1 MLKLSLIPRPEG
13 KGRRER
19 DGPRMGLIVVEFH
32 RLRILLIYF
41 HMLVAPIF
49 ILGITL
55 SIDLSWQHIAGKETH
70 RLYSSEAEA
79 LKL

>member
-13 KGRRER
+13 RGQRER
-19 DGPRMGLIVVEFH
+19 DGPHMGLIVVEFH

-41 HMLVAPIF
+41 HMLVAPIL